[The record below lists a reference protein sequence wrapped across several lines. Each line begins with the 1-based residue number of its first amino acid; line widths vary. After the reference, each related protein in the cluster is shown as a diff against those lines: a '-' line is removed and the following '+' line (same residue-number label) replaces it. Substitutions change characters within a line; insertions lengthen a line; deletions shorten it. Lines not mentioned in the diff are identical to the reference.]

1 VSVPTGRPSAPSTL
15 ADVLAAF
22 RAGAASTAD
31 LAVATGLDRELV
43 AVALD
48 QLVGL
53 GLVTRSAVS
62 SGCPEGGCGGCPA
75 PTGQGCSTP
84 GTPRRGGVV
93 TLTLSPRPT

>member
-1 VSVPTGRPSAPSTL
+1 MTVTSAGSSVPSTL
-15 ADVLAAF
+15 SDVLAAF

-31 LAVATGLDRELV
+31 LAAATGLDRDLV

-75 PTGQGCSTP
+75 PTGQGCATP
-84 GTPRRGGVV
+84 GTSRRGGVV
-93 TLTLSPRPT
+93 TLTLTSRRD